1 MKYSSNVFVNRIKS
15 FGAGWMGP
23 TQIALDGFGFLC
35 AMLAIVAIAF
45 SELPLWYMA
54 GPGIAALMFIVHGVI
69 QVVHFRNC
77 RDVSTGNVNRIG
89 LSMKGVFSLVTGII
103 RSVLFVVAGV
113 VCVYGYTQAELAS
126 NSFSNSLGVL
136 PPLFY
141 LLSGI
146 GFVLV
151 SLWNGVCT
159 IVLHNNLNR
168 IEETSV
174 TGRKVPGLYFFS
186 GIAGIINAF
195 LSFAFAVSVFFGF
208 YTVTNVFV
216 QFPSSAQALASIFSF
231 LCFLPVVIVS
241 VLTAMKYLSYAVLS
255 PLPVVQEPEQET
267 EVNTPD
273 DEIPSF

>member
-35 AMLAIVAIAF
+35 AMLAIAAISF

-113 VCVYGYTQAELAS
+113 VCVYGYTQAD
-126 NSFSNSLGVL
+126 LGVL

-195 LSFAFAVSVFFGF
+195 LSSAFAVSVFFGF
-208 YTVTNVFV
+208 YSIT
-216 QFPSSAQALASIFSF
+216 SAQSLASVFAF

-267 EVNTPD
+267 EAIVSD

>member
-23 TQIALDGFGFLC
+23 AQIALDGFGFLC
-35 AMLAIVAIAF
+35 AMLAIVAISF

-54 GPGIAALMFIVHGVI
+54 GPGIAALMFVVHGVI

-113 VCVYGYTQAELAS
+113 VCVYGYTQAEPAS
-126 NSFSNSLGVL
+126 NS
-136 PPLFY
+136 FY

-195 LSFAFAVSVFFGF
+195 LSFAFAVSIFFGF

-241 VLTAMKYLSYAVLS
+241 VLAAMKYLSYAVLS
-255 PLPVVQEPEQET
+255 PLPVAQEPEQET
-267 EVNTPD
+267 EAIVSD

>member
-23 TQIALDGFGFLC
+23 AQIALDGFGFLC

-45 SELPLWYMA
+45 SELPLRYMA

-89 LSMKGVFSLVTGII
+89 LSMKGVFSLVAGII

-113 VCVYGYTQAELAS
+113 VCEYGYTQAEPAS

-195 LSFAFAVSVFFGF
+195 LSFAFAVSIFFGF
-208 YTVTNVFV
+208 YSIT
-216 QFPSSAQALASIFSF
+216 SAQSLASIFSF

-255 PLPVVQEPEQET
+255 PLPVTQEPEQKT
-267 EVNTPD
+267 EAIVSD